1 MPEDI
6 EKLKAENEKLQKLSD
21 FKSDVISI
29 SAHELR
35 TSLSALKW
43 ILKMFIDGDIGAI
56 SVEQKTFIKK
66 AFESNERMIG
76 LVNEMLSVNHADD
89 ISLKYTPENVDVVEL
104 VESVLFDFVGESF
117 KKNIQVIFLKG
128 EQKLPKAFVDP
139 YKARVV
145 LQNLVDNAIKYSN
158 FGSKI
163 FVSLSIKENAGK
175 KEIEIA
181 VKDNGI
187 GIPAA
192 DQVKIFEKF
201 FRAENAK
208 QKNEVGSGL
217 GLTTAR
223 NIVTRW
229 EGKIWFESKEG
240 GGSNFYFTLPV
251 KN

>member
-6 EKLKAENEKLQKLSD
+6 EKLKEENQKLQKLSD

-56 SVEQKTFIKK
+56 STEQKTFIKK
-66 AFESNERMIG
+66 AFESNERMIS

-89 ISLKYTPENVDVVEL
+89 ISLKYNPEEVDIVNL

-128 EQKLPKAFVDP
+128 EAKLPKAFVDP

-163 FVSLSIKENAGK
+163 FVS
-175 KEIEIA
+175 IELKNKNIQIA

-187 GIPAA
+187 GIPEK
-192 DQVKIFEKF
+192 DQPKIFEKF
-201 FRAENAK
+201 FRSENAK
-208 QKNEVGSGL
+208 QKSEIGSGL

-223 NIVTRW
+223 NIVARW
-229 EGKIWFESKEG
+229 EGKIWFESKEN
-240 GGSNFYFTLPV
+240 GGSNFYFTLPT